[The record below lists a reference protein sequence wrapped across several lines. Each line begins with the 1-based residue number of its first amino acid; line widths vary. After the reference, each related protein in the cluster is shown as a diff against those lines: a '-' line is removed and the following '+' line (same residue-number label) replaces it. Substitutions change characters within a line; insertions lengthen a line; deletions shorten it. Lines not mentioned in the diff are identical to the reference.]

1 MGTPAHTILTPAA
14 TGPAEPV
21 PVALLARTSTLALQ
35 DPLASLSR
43 QVRSC
48 QAWLPTGWYIAGYY
62 WDIESGGIDLEDR
75 SQGSAYQQFLQ
86 AGIPR
91 DGGMADLLT
100 EAEAPL
106 PRFAA
111 VICEDIERSARD
123 TFNALKLEKKL
134 SRQGI
139 PLFAT
144 DEPASIEGI
153 NATTVLVRRVKQG
166 VAEWYRLQLKEKAWK
181 GLQEHSL
188 AGWNIGYPPYG
199 YTAVRTPHPPPAKA
213 ALGRTKS
220 RLVPDPE
227 RGPVVTQIFEW
238 RTAAKLSIRAITD
251 RLNADPAA
259 YPAPDGT
266 SWPRTTVAAMLRNPK
281 YTGYMVFGRK
291 RKTSGYARPV
301 PRDQWIWSPQPTHPA
316 LVDRATWNEAQGTGA
331 ERGNT
336 RYAETPTSQPGR
348 RYIMRS
354 MVRCR
359 ICQRRMCGSRRPSA
373 NGTIYIYY
381 KCPHDPANP
390 RHAAAHP
397 DHPHV
402 SVREDT
408 LIEALSWQFFDKYVF
423 GHDRA
428 ELLTAQ
434 LPATAAGIAEARARQ
449 LVHLRAELARIDTA
463 EGGLISE
470 LEQLGRDTSPAA
482 QAYRTRIRARN
493 ADLYAERTTIEAKLT
508 ALEQAAPPD
517 NDPGLLDQLPVLSRV
532 LADAPDR
539 IKAALLTAFQ
549 VQALYNKDM
558 DQVTI
563 WATLT
568 EDTPRTIAAL
578 LEDPRTDDDT
588 AARPTAQAAASQ
600 LERTPIGGA
609 IAHNDFE
616 YEPSGT

>member
-1 MGTPAHTILTPAA
+1 MGTPARTILTPITTA

-35 DPLASLSR
+35 DPVASLSR

-48 QAWLPTGWYIAGYY
+48 QAWLPPGWYIAGYY
-62 WDIESGGIDLEDR
+62 WDIESGGIDLEAR

-111 VICEDIERSARD
+111 VVCEDIERSARD

-181 GLQEHSL
+181 GLQEHS
-188 AGWNIGYPPYG
+188 
-199 YTAVRTPHPPPAKA
+199 
-213 ALGRTKS
+213 
-220 RLVPDPE
+220 
-227 RGPVVTQIFEW
+227 
-238 RTAAKLSIRAITD
+238 RAITG
-251 RLNADPAA
+251 RLAADPAA
-259 YPAPDGT
+259 YPAPDGNRWHP
-266 SWPRTTVAAMLRNPK
+266 STVADLLRNPK
-281 YTGYMVFGRK
+281 YTGYMVFGRT
-291 RKTSGYARPV
+291 RKTGGRAYPV
-301 PRDQWIWSPQPTHPA
+301 PRDQWIWSPAPVHPA
-316 LVDRATWNEAQGTGA
+316 LVDRATWDEAQRIGG

-336 RYAETPTSQPGR
+336 RDAETPTSQPGR
-348 RYIMRS
+348 RYILRS

-359 ICQRRMCGSRRPSA
+359 ICQRRMCGTWRTSST
-373 NGTIYIYY
+373 GTRYVYY
-381 KCPHDPANP
+381 RCPHDPANP

-408 LIEALSWQFFDKYVF
+408 LMDALSFQFFDRYVF

-428 ELLTAQ
+428 ELLAAQ
-434 LPATAAGIAEARARQ
+434 IPATAAGQAEARARQ
-449 LVHLRAELARIDTA
+449 EAHLRAELARIEVA
-463 EGGLISE
+463 EAGLITE
-470 LEQLGRDTSPAA
+470 LQELGSDTSPAA
-482 QAYRTRIRARN
+482 QAYRARIRARN
-493 ADLYAERTTIEAKLT
+493 ADLYNERTSIEAKLT
-508 ALEQAAPPD
+508 ELEQAAPPD

-549 VQALYNKDM
+549 VQALYNKDT

-578 LEDPRTDDDT
+578 LEDPRTDNDT
-588 AARPTAQAAASQ
+588 AALLAPAAASQ
-600 LERTPIGGA
+600 LERTPIGVVMDPRSCLPWPRTRRPRIPGQQGDCELA
-609 IAHNDFE
+609 AAGLN
-616 YEPSGT
+616 PS